1 MIKSRSFVPV
11 LEPLNCTNSLN
22 IWQESFIEYLL
33 NNDDN
38 PRTQYVKDTR
48 KLTQI
53 NESTCLVSAANPVKK
68 CNRKICSFSALNL

>member
-38 PRTQYVKDTR
+38 PRTQYVKDT
-48 KLTQI
+48 
-53 NESTCLVSAANPVKK
+53 
-68 CNRKICSFSALNL
+68 